1 MAVNLGELLLAEG
14 LISAFQLRHALA
26 HQKANGGTLAAALVA
41 LGVVKDEDITLAISR
56 KCGIP
61 SVDLD
66 ACVVEPAALML
77 VPADLARKYRVL
89 PLSRGAT
96 TLVTAM
102 VDPTD
107 ASVREAVRFLTG
119 RDVEAVVASESAFAR
134 AIVRYYGS
142 PPPQEAAPGS
152 LPRREPAEED
162 PLERLSRKHGVPYIR
177 LSRFTI
183 DPATIKIIPADV
195 ARTLMVLPLC
205 RSGGTLSVAMANPSD
220 VGAVDEIRFLSGLNI
235 EPIVVTEQD
244 LRDALRHYYA
254 PSMAPR
260 QLRHEL
266 VRPEAAGTKRYACLF
281 ASWRDGSYW
290 FGEVRGDRS
299 RGLHV
304 NWRAGRDKCETRA
317 RGDANDRA
325 ATLAEG
331 VDFLMSL
338 RAAEV
343 ESRYAT
349 DGPPLTL
356 DAVFVESGDP
366 LEMESL
372 LKKRDRAWQ
381 RAGSRSEPAWLPWVM
396 APLALLAF
404 AGLHGPSLGPLAW
417 LTTLVGVASV
427 GFASVKSL
435 ALLRSWQVNH
445 LRHKAWRG

>member
-1 MAVNLGELLLAEG
+1 MTVNLGKLLLAEG
-14 LISAFQLRHALA
+14 MISAFQLRHALA
-26 HQKANGGTLAAALVA
+26 HQKANGGALAAALVA
-41 LGVVKDEDITLAISR
+41 LGIVRDEDITLAISR

-66 ACVVEPAALML
+66 ACVVEPAALLL

-107 ASVREAVRFLTG
+107 ASAMDAVRFLTG
-119 RDVEAVVASESAFAR
+119 RDVEPVVASESALAR
-134 AIVRYYGS
+134 AIGRYYGS
-142 PPPQEAAPGS
+142 PPPPKTAPAPQ
-152 LPRREPAEED
+152 PRREPAEED
-162 PLERLSRKHGVPYIR
+162 PLTRLSRKHGVPCIQ
-177 LSRFTI
+177 LNHFTI

-220 VGAVDEIRFLSGLNI
+220 LGAIDEIRFLTGFSV
-235 EPIVVTEQD
+235 EPIVVTQQD

-254 PSMAPR
+254 PSTDPL
-260 QLRHEL
+260 QLRQEL
-266 VRPEAAGTKRYACLF
+266 VRPKDAGTKRYACLF

-372 LKKRDRAWQ
+372 LRKRERAWR
-381 RAGSRSEPAWLPWVM
+381 RAESRSESAWLPWVM

-404 AGLHGPSLGPLAW
+404 ASFHGPSLGPSAW
-417 LTTLVGVASV
+417 LTAFVGVASV
-427 GFASVKSL
+427 GFVNVRSL
-435 ALLRSWQVNH
+435 ALLRSWQVKH

>member
-1 MAVNLGELLLAEG
+1 MTVNLGELLLAEG
-14 LISAFQLRHALA
+14 LISAFQLRHTLA
-26 HQKANGGTLAAALVA
+26 YQKANGGTVAAAFVA
-41 LGVVKDEDITLAISR
+41 LGIVKDEDITLAISR

-66 ACVVEPAALML
+66 VCVVEPAALLM

-107 ASVREAVRFLTG
+107 TSAKEAVRFLTG
-119 RDVEAVVASESAFAR
+119 RDVEPAVASESALGR
-134 AIVRYYGS
+134 AISRYYGP
-142 PPPQEAAPGS
+142 PPPQRTTPAPA
-152 LPRREPAEED
+152 PRGQPAEED
-162 PLERLSRKHGVPYIR
+162 PLTRLSRKHRVPCIQ
-177 LSRFTI
+177 LNHFTI

-195 ARTLMVLPLC
+195 ARTLLVLPLC

-220 VGAVDEIRFLSGLNI
+220 VGAIDEIRFLTGLNI
-235 EPIVVTEQD
+235 EPIVVTQQD
-244 LRDALRHYYA
+244 LQDALRHYYA
-254 PSMAPR
+254 SSMDPR
-260 QLRHEL
+260 QVRQEL
-266 VRPEAAGTKRYACLF
+266 ARPEDASAKRYACLF
-281 ASWRDGSYW
+281 ASWKGGSYW

-325 ATLAEG
+325 ATVAEG
-331 VDFLMSL
+331 VDFLVSL
-338 RAAEV
+338 RGAEV

-349 DGPPLTL
+349 DGPPLAL

-372 LKKRDRAWQ
+372 LKKRDRAWR
-381 RAGSRSEPAWLPWVM
+381 RANSRTEPPWLPWVM
-396 APLALLAF
+396 APLALLVF
-404 AGLHGPSLGPLAW
+404 AGFHGPSLGLVAW
-417 LTTLVGVASV
+417 LTVLGGVASV
-427 GFASVKSL
+427 GFASVRSL
-435 ALLRSWQVNH
+435 ALLRAWQVEH